1 MDKDTC
7 VHDLQAHN
15 KEIYTIKWS
24 CTGPGTPNPN
34 ANLVLA
40 SASFDSTGEWI
51 KETQACRQFLAKQLT
66 LSQPGGTDYAH
77 HSTMSPPGLS
87 DLATGL
93 TLDVCRHT
101 FEMPI
106 SVC

>member
-1 MDKDTC
+1 MFHATTVSKHQGFIFVFAIPLKQRPCYLESHNPIQPKIDDKKC
-7 VHDLQAHN
+7 MYICN
-15 KEIYTIKWS
+15 M
-24 CTGPGTPNPN
+24 TGLSHG
-34 ANLVLA
+34 
-40 SASFDSTGEWI
+40 GGG
-51 KETQACRQFLAKQLT
+51 QQLT

-106 SVC
+106 SVS